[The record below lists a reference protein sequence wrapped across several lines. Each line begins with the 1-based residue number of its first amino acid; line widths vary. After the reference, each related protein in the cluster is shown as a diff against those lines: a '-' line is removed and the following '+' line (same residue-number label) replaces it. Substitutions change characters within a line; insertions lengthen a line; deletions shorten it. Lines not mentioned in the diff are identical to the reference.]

1 MGVTT
6 FFAENPLDRKRH
18 QTGIKLHV
26 SNVMPVEDQTSGFS
40 TSARHHVELEA
51 TDHSII
57 KTL

>member
-1 MGVTT
+1 MGVAT
-6 FFAENPLDRKRH
+6 FLAENPLDRKRH

-26 SNVMPVEDQTSGFS
+26 PNVMPVEDQATGFS

-51 TDHSII
+51 MDHSVI